1 MLGVTGALRT
11 FIGVLLFVA
20 SHRMVTKY
28 LTVTV
33 PVPARHVD
41 SLVAQHVAIEL
52 TEQENG
58 TIPHNPP
65 GVLKASVTNFHY
77 LGEGCTINLQAVD
90 AQGVITGNVI
100 V

>member
-1 MLGVTGALRT
+1 
-11 FIGVLLFVA
+11 
-20 SHRMVTKY
+20 MVTKY

-77 LGEGCTINLQAVD
+77 LGEGVLLIYTLLMLK
-90 AQGVITGNVI
+90 
-100 V
+100 